1 MKWFPDVPDCWKTK
15 PDKIAGPCHHF
26 DVALAKPDPTAK
38 KNCPMCKGRG
48 RYTALHVSEYDEMP
62 MSMKCA
68 CTNKR

>member
-1 MKWFPDVPDCWKTK
+1 MPERFQCGCEMPEYTGGIFDE
-15 PDKIAGPCHHF
+15 F